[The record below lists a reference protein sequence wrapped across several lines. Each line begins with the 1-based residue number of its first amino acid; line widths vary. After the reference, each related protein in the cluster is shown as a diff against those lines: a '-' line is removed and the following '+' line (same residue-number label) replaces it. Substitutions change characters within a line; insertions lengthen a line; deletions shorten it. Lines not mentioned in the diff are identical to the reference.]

1 MKALLLNLKAVF
13 ELPDNITIVNSGD
26 TELEIKNFPG
36 KDVFIDPI
44 FLLNSVD
51 FDIKNKDKNSLDK
64 NYLASMTKCEL
75 VELSDTPPK
84 TKYGVSEADHQIFE
98 LVKLDGEDAI

>member
-13 ELPDNITIVNSGD
+13 ELPDNIIIVNSGD
-26 TELEIKNFPG
+26 IELEIKNFPG
-36 KDVFIDPI
+36 RDVFIDPQ

-64 NYLASMTKCEL
+64 SFLASTTKCEL
-75 VELSDTPPK
+75 VELSDNPPK
-84 TKYGVSEADHQIFE
+84 TKYGLSEANHQIFE
-98 LVKLDGEDAI
+98 LVNLDGDNAI